1 MMIEGISHT
10 TLTNAAQTMRHGH
23 FIRGINLNMKTTHPQ
38 VRMEAIE
45 KEVHQS
51 SLMAVKDQAPSD
63 LRKEALTI
71 NVKDV
76 TRRPVSPLKTII
88 QNLKKIRIMAQTLTR
103 NDWHPPSLQDGKTTS
118 KKGEIHS

>member
-1 MMIEGISHT
+1 MIIEASSHT
-10 TLTNAAQTMRHGH
+10 TRTNAVQKMMNGH
-23 FIRGINLNMKTTHPQ
+23 FIQGINLNMKITHPQ
-38 VRMEAIE
+38 VMMEAIE
-45 KEVHQS
+45 KEIHQLN
-51 SLMAVKDQAPSD
+51 LMTVKCQAPSD

-76 TRRPVSPLKTII
+76 ARRPVSPLMTTI
-88 QNLKKIRIMAQTLTR
+88 QNLKKIRVMAQTLTL